1 MSRLQE
7 LLGCRKVLAGAFAS
21 TVMIGMGTS
30 GALAAIGCAGTAGT
44 SAVTSNPTQLNLQCL
59 QPIFITGHPLQ
70 SFGGSLLVR
79 TNATTAYYYLADQ
92 SNLGIDVVNATNM
105 TYKTRLVPP
114 SGAGTPILNSIG
126 AITGYKGQDPTG
138 GFMGSVIYTQ
148 GPANVATARA
158 GTVEVANSGPNGMAV
173 YVNPNDKTNNQR
185 WLVVADGTCWINE
198 NGGGYSS
205 PAAGGSMRACS
216 EPADPSVAGTVVAKG
231 SFTTYS
237 PNSNFPPAATVTNYV
252 SQQNPLLSTAN
263 CATPGPQYLSSLGL
277 PTKTVCYPQN
287 HQSNVKVFD
296 LQKNTFVAVFP
307 TGGGCIDAG
316 YQNSVGAGSF
326 QIAMNPC
333 SAPLG
338 LYAPPSAA
346 APYGYSMTGNGG
358 RSYSADVAIGVDS
371 HDGQVYVMV
380 TNPGDNTPRNIGCA
394 SPTAPASAAP
404 NAPPLSGPQVVGVS
418 CQEKLTAP
426 LVAIL
431 GPSTGANGGCSEN
444 APAAGS
450 TTTVKPTSIQPWD
463 DVIPSGG
470 PGTGIQGLTGFP
482 YMTLFTMDPTTGYLT
497 YRATIRIDDHQS
509 TSGAQIGTN
518 GSVNGPVPGSP
529 GALPNARQMIV
540 ESGFRG
546 CDNKGRRG
554 PELGQITWN
563 PKAGVGGAFLMA
575 IPNVLNNPPI
585 CYLASMNNLCGPP
598 TTNAGAPITVTTAA
612 ATAPVPPGPGAF
624 AVNFWAQS
632 YIPGPW
638 LQNGDPSQG
647 GYPAGGCIYPTGA
660 ATNNLVGSVNNQAN
674 GGFEW
679 DCDGALAMIDPVY
692 VYKGPKQPN
701 ILTGYPMWNPTLATP
716 GYGVYVGQPY
726 DGACVSGPTCI
737 ADPYN
742 TYPLNLANCPKF
754 LPAGNPT
761 PALPQAAC
769 PNHLVSAG
777 VNYPA
782 PAGPLGNG
790 IVFQPTTGSIGG
802 VVYLPYCSPGSIE
815 LGPTDIPGGWDGK
828 AAGDVSS
835 LTKVSTGRTSTFAN
849 IFLGCNPYYNGNA
862 GTGQG
867 QLTVNIQEN
876 YSLALNTLSATSQLP
891 GCTAGILGVGC
902 GAPIVGSPPQ
912 NWVPSAFPACADPR
926 TLAYTYATA
935 LFPFPQNGVSCAFN
949 DFYLPGPYPATNPV
963 PMFALN
969 NFNKI
974 TPMPWGC
981 IAQYPATPPGNGG
994 GTCGGVNPFIPPNA
1008 VASALCTVSGTTIPP
1023 SPSTPTCPNATGN
1036 QVMAGMITTP
1046 NLSNNAGAING
1057 VTEAKFNMTNASK
1070 DPHWWVAVG
1079 GRLWTAGSI
1088 AGAPGADGQGAIG
1101 VATKGPVIGYIDALT
1116 NTTVEYTP
1124 TSSGSNTIALDEQ
1137 NYVAF
1142 LPVNGVQNAQLPAG
1156 DFTKNGQNLCG
1167 NATTVNGLL
1176 SGPGCVIVFRQQY
1189 LSPLG
1194 TSKASGN

>member
-1 MSRLQE
+1 M
-7 LLGCRKVLAGAFAS
+7 
-21 TVMIGMGTS
+21 
-30 GALAAIGCAGTAGT
+30 
-44 SAVTSNPTQLNLQCL
+44 
-59 QPIFITGHPLQ
+59 
-70 SFGGSLLVR
+70 
-79 TNATTAYYYLADQ
+79 
-92 SNLGIDVVNATNM
+92 
-105 TYKTRLVPP
+105 
-114 SGAGTPILNSIG
+114 
-126 AITGYKGQDPTG
+126 
-138 GFMGSVIYTQ
+138 
-148 GPANVATARA
+148 
-158 GTVEVANSGPNGMAV
+158 
-173 YVNPNDKTNNQR
+173 
-185 WLVVADGTCWINE
+185 
-198 NGGGYSS
+198 
-205 PAAGGSMRACS
+205 
-216 EPADPSVAGTVVAKG
+216 
-231 SFTTYS
+231 
-237 PNSNFPPAATVTNYV
+237 
-252 SQQNPLLSTAN
+252 
-263 CATPGPQYLSSLGL
+263 
-277 PTKTVCYPQN
+277 
-287 HQSNVKVFD
+287 
-296 LQKNTFVAVFP
+296 
-307 TGGGCIDAG
+307 
-316 YQNSVGAGSF
+316 
-326 QIAMNPC
+326 
-333 SAPLG
+333 
-338 LYAPPSAA
+338 
-346 APYGYSMTGNGG
+346 
-358 RSYSADVAIGVDS
+358 
-371 HDGQVYVMV
+371 
-380 TNPGDNTPRNIGCA
+380 
-394 SPTAPASAAP
+394 
-404 NAPPLSGPQVVGVS
+404 
-418 CQEKLTAP
+418 
-426 LVAIL
+426 
-431 GPSTGANGGCSEN
+431 
-444 APAAGS
+444 
-450 TTTVKPTSIQPWD
+450 
-463 DVIPSGG
+463 
-470 PGTGIQGLTGFP
+470 
-482 YMTLFTMDPTTGYLT
+482 
-497 YRATIRIDDHQS
+497 
-509 TSGAQIGTN
+509 
-518 GSVNGPVPGSP
+518 
-529 GALPNARQMIV
+529 PNARQMIV
-540 ESGFRG
+540 ESGFRA

-554 PELGQITWN
+554 PDLGQITWN
-563 PKAGVGGAFLMA
+563 PKAGVGGAFMMA
-575 IPNVLNNPPI
+575 IPNALNNPPI

-598 TTNAGAPITVTTAA
+598 TTNAGSPITVTTAA

-624 AVNFWAQS
+624 AVNFWGQS

-660 ATNNLVGSVNNQAN
+660 ATNNLIGSVNNQAN

-679 DCDGALAMIDPVY
+679 DCDGAMAMIDPVY
-692 VYKGPKQPN
+692 VYTGPKQPN

-742 TYPLNLANCPKF
+742 TFPLNLANCPNF

-761 PALPQAAC
+761 PPLPPAAC
-769 PNHLVSAG
+769 PNHLVSPG

-782 PAGPLGNG
+782 PIGPLGNG
-790 IVFQPTTGSIGG
+790 IVFQPTTDANGNPGSIGG

-828 AAGDVSS
+828 GAGDVSS
-835 LTKVSTGRTSTFAN
+835 LTKVSTGRSSTFAN
-849 IFLGCNPYYNGNA
+849 IFLGCNPYWNGNA

-891 GCTAGILGVGC
+891 GCTAGMLGVGC

-969 NFNKI
+969 NFNVI

-1008 VASALCTVSGTTIPP
+1008 VASALCTISGTIIPP

-1046 NLSNNAGAING
+1046 NLFNNAPAING
-1057 VTEAKFNMTNASK
+1057 VTDAKFNMTNATK

-1088 AGAPGADGQGAIG
+1088 AGTPGADGQAPLG
-1101 VATKGPVIGYIDALT
+1101 VATKAPGIGYIDALT
-1116 NTTVEYTP
+1116 NTTVEFTP

-1156 DFTKNGQNLCG
+1156 AFTKNGQNLCG
-1167 NATTVNGLL
+1167 NSTTVNGLV

-1194 TSKASGN
+1194 TNKASGN